1 MDLRG
6 RLLHLESDLLGHV
19 DWGWGRHDA
28 LPLVRLSVLL
38 VLLLLGL
45 ALLSGHEE
53 KALVAVEASPSSAQL
68 PTDGSEGDL
77 DVLGLDL
84 VENLE
89 EGGHIVLH
97 PQLVQEQASQM
108 LGLVVVPGQTLLRP
122 DGLPA
127 RGLPLADLAPL
138 VGDALGTPV
147 ELGLDPRP
155 LGPVLRHE
163 HVQLLDLL
171 PLPRSRLVRVDDP
184 YRPTVHRALAAFGQ
198 VAGNLLP
205 DAPDLLVGVLPQVA
219 SVDEVGGVDIPVG
232 ADGVDRRAQDLVLLR
247 REGAAPLGP
256 FLGHRCGIQTVKF
269 CSRNALE

>member
-68 PTDGSEGDL
+68 PTDGSEGYL

-97 PQLVQEQASQM
+97 PQLVQEQAS
-108 LGLVVVPGQTLLRP
+108 
-122 DGLPA
+122 
-127 RGLPLADLAPL
+127 
-138 VGDALGTPV
+138 
-147 ELGLDPRP
+147 
-155 LGPVLRHE
+155 
-163 HVQLLDLL
+163 
-171 PLPRSRLVRVDDP
+171 
-184 YRPTVHRALAAFGQ
+184 
-198 VAGNLLP
+198 
-205 DAPDLLVGVLPQVA
+205 
-219 SVDEVGGVDIPVG
+219 
-232 ADGVDRRAQDLVLLR
+232 
-247 REGAAPLGP
+247 
-256 FLGHRCGIQTVKF
+256 
-269 CSRNALE
+269 